1 MLNAPSQRAPA
12 IGTAIALAL
21 LVSMPRPAHAQS
33 AIDWQLG
40 DFAGQHGQRV
50 ALTVKALVD
59 GHACT
64 MQVDTGLDDAVAWH
78 GDPAPARKPVDVAVE
93 FAGVR
98 VTVPTPADHARQLA
112 DCARGAVVGSLGNA
126 FFDGGTLAIDLK
138 TSHLRYAPG
147 GRLAARLDAQP
158 MFYARWGATGGHPL
172 VEMRKSGALR
182 GYALLDTGNAA
193 VAFAAT
199 GKPQW
204 DAATGGAP
212 LQATATVT
220 AFTASSSSRPLAC
233 FAAPSVGALQAG
245 TWVLAAPLV
254 TYCPSPDVAS
264 PLKLEGVVG
273 LRSFGEAV
281 VSIDYVSGRWLVE
294 KAH

>member
-1 MLNAPSQRAPA
+1 MFNVPFPRAPS
-12 IGTAIALAL
+12 IGIAIALAL
-21 LVSMPRPAHAQS
+21 LAPMARPAHAQS
-33 AIDWQLG
+33 AIDWQPG
-40 DFAGQHGQRV
+40 DFAGQHDQRV
-50 ALTVKALVD
+50 ALTVEALVD

-64 MQVDTGLDDAVAWH
+64 LQVDTGLDDAVAWR
-78 GDPAPARKPVDVAVE
+78 GDPAPVHRAVDVAVE

-98 VTVPTPADHARQLA
+98 VSAPASADRARQLA
-112 DCARGAVVGSLGNA
+112 DCAPGAIVGSLGNA

-158 MFYARWGATGGHPL
+158 MFYARWGATGGRPL

-193 VAFAAT
+193 VAFAAA

-212 LQATATVT
+212 LHATSTVT
-220 AFTASSSSRPLAC
+220 AFTASPPSRPLAC
-233 FAAPSVGALQAG
+233 FAAPGAGPLQAG
-245 TWVLAAPLV
+245 TWVLAAPRV
-254 TYCPSPDVAS
+254 TYCPLPDAAT
-264 PLKLEGVVG
+264 PLKLEGVLG
-273 LRSFGEAV
+273 LRSFGDAV